1 MADASSLRKKVL
13 QRGQKISVG
22 TAREM
27 QRELQHAASKHRKTG
42 ELNEAIKVRA
52 LGAGPRYRLHAEA
65 EVLQAVTTN
74 TGARPHKIR
83 AKKGKTLA
91 FYWPKAGRVIFP
103 VEVDHP
109 GNRGSHWWDTTMRG
123 PVLRR
128 AMKEASRAA

>member
-1 MADASSLRKKVL
+1 MADAAALRKKVL
-13 QRGQKISVG
+13 QRGQRISVG

-27 QRELQHAASKHRKTG
+27 ERELKRGAAKHRKTG
-42 ELNEAIKVRA
+42 ELDEAIKVRA
-52 LGAGPRYRLHAEA
+52 VGAGPRYRLHAEA

-91 FYWPKAGRVIFP
+91 FYWPKVGRVIFP
-103 VEVDHP
+103 TEVNHP
-109 GNRGSHWWDTTMRG
+109 GNKGSGWWTKVMRS

-128 AMKEASRAA
+128 AMKQASADL